1 MATAAKNDR
10 LNVLVVVDPQVE
22 NRGRIFHSTTWQL
35 ECCHGTPAQSAMAAC
50 RLIGPRRQRAVLL
63 GALFEFL
70 NEPETRDIEQIL
82 KDEIEKRRRSNMFKK

>member
-70 NEPETRDIEQIL
+70 NEPETRDKL
-82 KDEIEKRRRSNMFKK
+82 KDEIEKKKK